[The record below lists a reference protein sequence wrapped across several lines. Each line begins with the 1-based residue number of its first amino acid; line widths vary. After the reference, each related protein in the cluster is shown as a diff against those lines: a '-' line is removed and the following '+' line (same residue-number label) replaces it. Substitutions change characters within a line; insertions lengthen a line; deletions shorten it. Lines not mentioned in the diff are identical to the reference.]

1 MIQTERDCIT
11 FSQVIDSPARW
22 ALELGIKTYYSNQG
36 DAMGYQAL
44 QLDREGHVAT
54 IRLDRPSIMNALNR
68 QLTSEFHDALD
79 EVGAEFPDIRV
90 VIITGNGPE
99 FCSGADLSQAN
110 RASSEG
116 MPPLSQNGRKRRIQ
130 ELAPHIREIPQATIA
145 AVNGVAAG
153 GGLSVA
159 LACDIR
165 VAAEEAR
172 FTAIFVKRSIVPDTA
187 SSYTLSV
194 VAGQAVASEM
204 SLTGRIYDSEWAMSR
219 GLVSRVVSFDN
230 LINEVNDMATEIASN
245 PPLAV
250 REAKRLMYVHSP
262 DLHHVI
268 AHEDEAAA
276 RITGTEDQKEAMRAF
291 QEKRLPHYVGR

>member
-1 MIQTERDCIT
+1 
-11 FSQVIDSPARW
+11 
-22 ALELGIKTYYSNQG
+22 
-36 DAMGYQAL
+36 MGYQVL
-44 QLDREGHVAT
+44 QLERKGHVAT

-79 EVGAEFPDIRV
+79 EVAAEFPDIRV
-90 VIITGNGPE
+90 VVITGNGRA
-99 FCSGADLSQAN
+99 FCSGADLSQAS

-116 MPPLSQNGRKRRIQ
+116 MLPLSKNGRKRRIQ

-165 VAAEEAR
+165 IAVEAAR
-172 FTAIFVKRSIVPDTA
+172 FTAIFVKRSIIPDTA
-187 SSYTLSV
+187 SSYTLAA

-204 SLTGRIYDSEWAMSR
+204 SLTGRIYDSGWALSK
-219 GLVSRVVSFDN
+219 GLVSRVVSSDE
-230 LINEVNDMATEIASN
+230 LMREVNDIATEIASN

-250 REAKRLMYVHSP
+250 REAKQLMYVHSP
-262 DLHHVI
+262 NLHEVI
-268 AHEDEAAA
+268 AREDEAAA
-276 RITGTEDQKEAMRAF
+276 KIDGTEDRREALRAF
-291 QEKRLPHYVGR
+291 QEKRRPEYVGR